1 MVQREQLCSR
11 GDGGTRF
18 RGAPFPCWI
27 PGLLITAGLVFGL
40 LAPPKLTG
48 SPFFAAAP
56 MVAAALYTGFAT
68 ILTAV
73 VSSLAMFGIAFL
85 HGTAGQFQ
93 SMLDT
98 ATVVTVAGLAVFINR
113 VVRHGHRALA
123 SVRTV
128 AEAAQRAVLPTP
140 AGHIGGLRV
149 AARYEAAQADAGI
162 GGDLY
167 AVQSTPY
174 GVRLIVGDVRGK
186 GMGAVGAVAVVL
198 GAFREAAEEEPELT
212 GIAERL
218 EGALLREAKRREG
231 LEQVEGFTTALLAE
245 IPVDGSAGPGLQ
257 GPGPSGGG
265 PTVPRHRRL
274 RLLNR
279 GHPAPLI
286 LTRDGAV
293 CAVEPE
299 VPAVPLGL
307 AWLRTEPDRVEE
319 IEFLRGHTLLLF
331 TDGVT
336 EARDRAGDFYDPR
349 DRLLGRSFSD
359 PEELLDTLVRDV
371 ALHTEGLAHD
381 DMALLAVTDVLPEH
395 RF

>member
-1 MVQREQLCSR
+1 MVQRGQLCGR

-27 PGLLITAGLVFGL
+27 PGLLIVGGLVFGL

-56 MVAAALYTGFAT
+56 MVAAALYTGPAT

-73 VSSLAMFGIAFL
+73 ASSLAMVGIALL

-93 SMLDT
+93 SLLDT

-123 SVRTV
+123 SVRNV

-140 AGHIGGLRV
+140 SGRIGGLRV

-218 EGALLREAKRREG
+218 EGALVREAKRREG
-231 LEQVEGFTTALLAE
+231 LEEIEGFTTAVLAE
-245 IPVDGSAGPGLQ
+245 IPGDGAAGTGPGE
-257 GPGPSGGG
+257 PG
-265 PTVPRHRRL
+265 VPGAGTAGASPPRRL

-279 GHPAPLI
+279 GHPAPLM
-286 LTRDGAV
+286 LTGDGVV

-307 AWLRTEPDRVEE
+307 AWLRTDPDRVEE
-319 IEFLRGHTLLLF
+319 IVFPRGSTLLLF

-349 DRLLGRSFSD
+349 IRLFGRDFSG
-359 PEELLDTLVRDV
+359 PEELLDMLVADV
-371 ALHTEGLAHD
+371 TLHTGGGAHD
-381 DMALLAVTDVLPEH
+381 DMALLAVTDIPE
-395 RF
+395 RRS

>member
-1 MVQREQLCSR
+1 MVQRGQLCSR

-27 PGLLITAGLVFGL
+27 PGVLIVGGLAFGL
-40 LAPPKLTG
+40 LAPPELTG

-56 MVAAALYTGFAT
+56 MVAAALYTGPAT

-73 VSSLAMFGIAFL
+73 VSSLAMLGIALL
-85 HGTAGQFQ
+85 HGTVGQYQ
-93 SMLDT
+93 SLLDT

-123 SVRTV
+123 SVRNV
-128 AEAAQRAVLPTP
+128 AEAAQRAVLPAP
-140 AGHIGGLRV
+140 AGRIGGLRV

-167 AVQSTPY
+167 AVQSTPH

-186 GMGAVGAVAVVL
+186 GIEAVGAVAIVL

-218 EGALLREAKRREG
+218 EVALVREAKRREG
-231 LEQVEGFTTALLAE
+231 LERAEGFTTAVLAE
-245 IPVDGSAGPGLQ
+245 IPHEGSLGAGPG
-257 GPGPSGGG
+257 GSGAPGGSASGLSA
-265 PTVPRHRRL
+265 RRL

-279 GHPAPLI
+279 GHPAPLM
-286 LTRDGAV
+286 LTGDGAV

-319 IEFLRGHTLLLF
+319 IVFPRGCTLLLF

-336 EARDRAGDFYDPR
+336 EARNRAGEFYDPQ
-349 DRLLGRSFSD
+349 LSLAGRSFSD
-359 PEELLDTLVRDV
+359 PEELLDTLVGDV
-371 ALHTEGLAHD
+371 ALHTGGRAHD
-381 DMALLAVTDVLPEH
+381 DMALLAVTDVPE
-395 RF
+395 RRS